1 MKKILFPTDFSKVA
15 NNAFVH
21 ALELAKI
28 VKGELIL
35 LHTFELPI
43 VDNQFFPENYQTL
56 FDTLE
61 LSKFEKFKDEL
72 PALRAIAE
80 ERNLGHIKLSHRL
93 MDGSLIY
100 NIKECIKLDKIDFVV
115 MGTSGATGWKEIFLG
130 TNTGE
135 VITSIGVPVLSVPL
149 EAKFTKI
156 ETIGFTTRFREK
168 DREALK
174 QVIAIAKKTNAKVKC
189 LYVNT
194 KESDNTEATFD
205 NWKDHFK
212 NEPVN
217 FFILPS
223 DEVKETILEF
233 ITSQEI
239 DILAMLTYKRNF
251 FESLFSSSFTE
262 KISYISDIPIL
273 ALHE

>member
-1 MKKILFPTDFSKVA
+1 M
-15 NNAFVH
+15 
-21 ALELAKI
+21 AKI

-56 FDTLE
+56 FDTIE
-61 LSKFEKFKDEL
+61 LSKFDRFKDEL
-72 PALRAIAE
+72 QALRAIAE

-115 MGTSGATGWKEIFLG
+115 MGTSGATGWKEMFMG

-174 QVIAIAKKTNAKVKC
+174 QIIAIAQKTNAKVKC

-239 DILAMLTYKRNF
+239 DILAMLTYKRSF

-262 KISYISDIPIL
+262 KMSYISDIPIL

>member
-15 NNAFVH
+15 NNAFEH

-56 FDTLE
+56 FDTIE
-61 LSKFEKFKDEL
+61 LSKFDRFKDEL
-72 PALRAIAE
+72 QALRAIAE

-93 MDGSLIY
+93 MDGSLTY

-115 MGTSGATGWKEIFLG
+115 MGTSGATGWKEMFMG

-174 QVIAIAKKTNAKVKC
+174 QIIAIAKKTNAKVKC

-239 DILAMLTYKRNF
+239 DILAMLTYKRSF

-262 KISYISDIPIL
+262 KMSYISDIPIL

>member
-15 NNAFVH
+15 NNAFEH

-56 FDTLE
+56 FDTIE
-61 LSKFEKFKDEL
+61 LSKFDRFKDEL
-72 PALRAIAE
+72 QALRAIAE

-93 MDGSLIY
+93 MDGSLTY

-115 MGTSGATGWKEIFLG
+115 MGTSGATGWKEMFMG

-174 QVIAIAKKTNAKVKC
+174 QIIAIAQKTNAKVKC

-239 DILAMLTYKRNF
+239 DILAMLTYKRSF

-262 KISYISDIPIL
+262 KMSYISDIPIL